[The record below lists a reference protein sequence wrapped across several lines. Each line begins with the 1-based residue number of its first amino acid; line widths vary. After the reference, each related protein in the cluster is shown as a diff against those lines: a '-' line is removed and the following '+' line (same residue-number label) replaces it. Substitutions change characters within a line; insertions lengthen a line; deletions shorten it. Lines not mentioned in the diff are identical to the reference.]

1 MTADRSFY
9 EFGPFRLDAT
19 GRLLFRGGE
28 PVPLPPKAVDT
39 LLFLVENAGNVLEKD
54 RLLKQVWHD
63 AFVEEGSLTRAISV
77 VRKAL
82 GDGEDGQ
89 EFIATISRRGYRFA
103 APVKLVKNGAADSLG
118 SSSQRLVPWAQ
129 REGLGDHAATP
140 IDAQTPPAA
149 DSSANRGF
157 EQVETRPKPIESKQS
172 KRRWK
177 WKLLFAALALLL
189 IGAALI
195 YPRLAEFIERQ
206 TRITQLQN
214 LTAVPLTSLP
224 GNVASPT
231 FSPDGSQIAFAWDG
245 ENNGA
250 GYDLYV
256 KVIGREPSH
265 R

>member
-1 MTADRSFY
+1 VTADRSFY

-89 EFIATISRRGYRFA
+89 EFIATISRRGYRFV
-103 APVKLVKNGAADSLG
+103 APVKLMRNGTAVLSPE
-118 SSSQRLVPWAQ
+118 SSSQRLVPWLSVK
-129 REGLGDHAATP
+129 GSATLLP
-140 IDAQTPPAA
+140 LRLMPRRRLRRTVGRAGALSRSKRGPHP
-149 DSSANRGF
+149 SS
-157 EQVETRPKPIESKQS
+157 PKQA

-177 WKLLFAALALLL
+177 WKLLFAW
-189 IGAALI
+189 
-195 YPRLAEFIERQ
+195 R
-206 TRITQLQN
+206 
-214 LTAVPLTSLP
+214 SC
-224 GNVASPT
+224 
-231 FSPDGSQIAFAWDG
+231 
-245 ENNGA
+245 
-250 GYDLYV
+250 
-256 KVIGREPSH
+256 
-265 R
+265 